1 MSKIYYIVSISCF
14 NFNENEEYIMAISFD
29 KDILVNMIKT
39 NYKPH
44 KDYNLEIRENLKI
57 FQVWL
62 SYNKEKLCDD
72 YTVMYLSSSNINYDS
87 GKIYAFNREK
97 RIDNGLDYVIENS
110 LVDLSVFYD
119 KINEIS
125 LFKDNLSAN
134 PILFDT
140 YYPEGI
146 MNA

>member
-1 MSKIYYIVSISCF
+1 MSKIYYIVSISYD
-14 NFNENEEYIMAISFD
+14 NENDEYIMAMSLD
-29 KDILVNMIKT
+29 KKILENMIIT
-39 NYKPH
+39 NYKPND
-44 KDYNLEIRENLKI
+44 DYKLEIRENLKI

-72 YTVMYLSSSNINYDS
+72 YTIMYVSSSNINYDS
-87 GKIYAFNREK
+87 KKIYAFNREK
-97 RIDNGLDYVIENS
+97 RINNGLDYVIENS

-119 KINEIS
+119 KVNEIRI
-125 LFKDNLSAN
+125 FKDNLSAN

-140 YYPEGI
+140 YYDEGI

>member
-14 NFNENEEYIMAISFD
+14 NENEEYIMAISFN
-29 KDILVNMIKT
+29 KNTLVNMIKT
-39 NYKPH
+39 NYKQY

-57 FQVWL
+57 FQLWL

-72 YTVMYLSSSNINYDS
+72 YTIMYVSSSNINYNS

-97 RIDNGLDYVIENS
+97 RINNGLDYVIENS

-119 KINEIS
+119 KVNEIS

-140 YYPEGI
+140 YYEEGI

>member
-1 MSKIYYIVSISCF
+1 MSKIYYIISISCF
-14 NFNENEEYIMAISFD
+14 NENEVYIMAISFD
-29 KDILVNMIKT
+29 KNILIDMIKT
-39 NYKPH
+39 NYKPY

-57 FQVWL
+57 FQVL
-62 SYNKEKLCDD
+62 SSYNKEKLCDD

-87 GKIYAFNREK
+87 GKFYAFNREK
-97 RIDNGLDYVIENS
+97 RIDNGLDYIIKNS

-140 YYPEGI
+140 YYEEGI

>member
-1 MSKIYYIVSISCF
+1 
-14 NFNENEEYIMAISFD
+14 
-29 KDILVNMIKT
+29 
-39 NYKPH
+39 
-44 KDYNLEIRENLKI
+44 
-57 FQVWL
+57 VWL

-97 RIDNGLDYVIENS
+97 RINNGLDYVIENS

-140 YYPEGI
+140 YYEEGI